1 MIALSPGTG
10 NPPPITSRHFGS
22 LLDGSR
28 VREYTLT
35 NRNGMVARILNF
47 GGIIT
52 ELCVP
57 DRNGA
62 FQDIVL
68 GFDNLQQYELDQL
81 YFGCVIGRV
90 AGRIS
95 GGRLRIGDSS
105 YLLPINN
112 GANHLH
118 GGMSG
123 FNRALWG
130 VAIDSRTNSITLSYS
145 SYDGEEGY
153 PGNLETEV
161 SYTLSDDNI
170 LKVDCSAITD
180 KMTVV
185 NLTQHSYFNLSGIPG
200 SSVRDHWLTVD
211 ADHVLE
217 LNDNSAPTGALL
229 PVAGTPFDLRSKK
242 QIGAEIHDEHE
253 QLELGNG
260 YDHYWVLNKNEDARE
275 LQLAAVLFH
284 EESGRQMEVFTTEPG
299 MQIYSSNSL
308 NQSIIGKQGVAY
320 DSQFAICLETQQYP
334 DAPNQP
340 GFPSI
345 VLRPGKTYRSTTWFS
360 FKAQPR

>member
-1 MIALSPGTG
+1 MTALPSGTR
-10 NPPPITSRHFGS
+10 NPPPITSRHFGD

-112 GANHLH
+112 GTNHLH
-118 GGMSG
+118 GGISG
-123 FNRALWG
+123 FNRALWS
-130 VAIDSRTNSITLSYS
+130 VAIDSRTNCITLSYS
-145 SYDGEEGY
+145 SNDGEEGY
-153 PGNLETEV
+153 PGKLEIEV
-161 SYTLSDDNI
+161 SYTLSDGNK
-170 LKVDCSAITD
+170 LKVDYSAITD

-200 SSVRDHWLTVD
+200 SSVQDHWLTVD
-211 ADHVLE
+211 ADHILE

-260 YDHYWVLNKNEDARE
+260 YDHYWVLNKKEDARE
-275 LQLAAVLFH
+275 AKLAAVLFH

-299 MQIYSSNSL
+299 IQIYSANFL
-308 NQSIIGKQGVAY
+308 NQSIIGKQGAAY

-345 VLRPGKTYRSTTWFS
+345 VLRPGETYRSTTWFS
-360 FKAQPR
+360 FTAQPR